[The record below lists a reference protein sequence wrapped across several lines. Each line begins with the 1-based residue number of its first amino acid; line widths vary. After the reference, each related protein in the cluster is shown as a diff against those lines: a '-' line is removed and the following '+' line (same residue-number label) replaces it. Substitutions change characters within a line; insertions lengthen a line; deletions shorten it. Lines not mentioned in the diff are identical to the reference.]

1 MKFAKV
7 TQHAS
12 LWQGMKQVLC
22 TSQINIIPFI
32 THPGHE
38 KLYHTTGVFT
48 NSSVGSFTSQK
59 DQKNERAVRRGL
71 GFFVLSDKT
80 KKIIL

>member
-1 MKFAKV
+1 M

-22 TSQINIIPFI
+22 TSQIDIIPFI

-38 KLYHTTGVFT
+38 KLYHTTGVSTLYEQQRGFFH
-48 NSSVGSFTSQK
+48 VPEGSENWKSCETGPT
-59 DQKNERAVRRGL
+59 V
-71 GFFVLSDKT
+71 FFVLSDKT